1 MTQQYLIGELSVRLE
16 QLQATTADGA
26 AQDCGGRKFRNV
38 RADVDQPL
46 VACAARETEAT
57 RWFTLSELATL
68 LLHPA
73 VHRRARRRTD
83 SGPSRRE
90 DGPRTAVP
98 RLAGRSGPFPVALR
112 CVSRQDQR
120 RLSGQQPKRV
130 NISAVLLA
138 KPAGGRFQF
147 RTLTALLGREPGDF
161 RHRHLEGEA
170 ELIRFFRCGCVTPG
184 RPAVRRTRQA
194 GAASARMAL
203 GRSAAANL
211 QDQRDRRQLRCHGER
226 GHRAEG
232 YVEQHPDHHAS
243 QHPCCAVDPC
253 EQPVG

>member
-1 MTQQYLIGELSVRLE
+1 M
-16 QLQATTADGA
+16 A
-26 AQDCGGRKFRNV
+26 
-38 RADVDQPL
+38 
-46 VACAARETEAT
+46 
-57 RWFTLSELATL
+57 
-68 LLHPA
+68 LH
-73 VHRRARRRTD
+73 
-83 SGPSRRE
+83 
-90 DGPRTAVP
+90 RTAAAGNSATSAPMSTSPSSRAQPGRPKP
-98 RLAGRSGPFPVALR
+98 RAGSRSASWQPCCFTRQCTGERAAGRIAVPAGVRTALGRRHHGWPGCQDRSPVALR

-243 QHPCCAVDPC
+243 QHPCCAVDPG